1 MFEYQLHQ
9 QTSELFPDS
18 DQKQTGTG
26 IQFDDKGTLSEEA
39 EKMDSPSSPE
49 KIRDYLMQC

>member
-1 MFEYQLHQ
+1 MFEYQLPQ